1 MSCEVSDKSKND
13 SSKADHLNTRIPYGI
28 RPVVKVRSY
37 TLIVFQSTHPV
48 WDATRRVQAF
58 ELLNGFQSTHPV
70 WDATGCV
77 HPKHF
82 LGGISIHASRMGCD
96 IICGFYRYLFE
107 ISIHASRMGC
117 DNMAVRLPPWQAISI
132 HASRMGCDGKA
143 GRRYT
148 VSMYFN
154 PRIPYGMRLVCGV
167 RYSMPVIFQSTHPV
181 WDATT
186 RNPSSNQSQ
195 NISIHASRMGC
206 DHTSTGT
213 TPSTARFQSTHPVW
227 DATDF
232 AMNHSQDC
240 KFQSTHPVWDATTLR
255 QQAAEPHGF
264 QSTHPVWDATI
275 QADTTPV
282 NRGISI
288 HASRMGCDIALI
300 AWHRVP
306 RISIH
311 ASRMGCDAPR
321 FGSAV
326 SAGISIHA
334 SRMGCDSASFEA
346 NERATTFQST
356 HPVWDATR
364 RIFVHTH
371 RLFISIHASRM
382 GCDRFR
388 HGRIALKCDF
398 NPRIPYGM
406 RR

>member
-1 MSCEVSDKSKND
+1 MGCDLGCLAFLIGLLDFNP
-13 SSKADHLNTRIPYGI
+13 RIPYGMRRGRGAV
-28 RPVVKVRSY
+28 RPVQGFISIHASRMGCDRHDGGRRESEC
-37 TLIVFQSTHPV
+37 VFQSTHPV

-206 DHTSTGT
+206 DRLCHESLPGLQISIHASRMGCDTCAL
-213 TPSTARFQSTHPVW
+213 PLTASCKRFQSTHPVW
-227 DATDF
+227 DATRR
-232 AMNHSQDC
+232 APSHAQY
-240 KFQSTHPVWDATTLR
+240 AR
-255 QQAAEPHGF
+255 F

-334 SRMGCDSASFEA
+334 SRMGCDRDAS
-346 NERATTFQST
+346 RPPSQQ
-356 HPVWDATR
+356 P
-364 RIFVHTH
+364 
-371 RLFISIHASRM
+371 ISIHASRM
-382 GCDRFR
+382 GCD
-388 HGRIALKCDF
+388 
-398 NPRIPYGM
+398 
-406 RR
+406 